1 LSENRRFSFD
11 ELKPRVFGFQ
21 KRRAEMTEALVQ
33 ALVDMKEAEALQ
45 TAKQLLDQGISPMEI
60 LESCSKA
67 MEVVGQRFEK
77 GVYFL
82 PHLMMAGEM
91 LKQITSVIKP
101 LIEEQKT
108 GDQGGKV
115 LIGTVEGDIHD
126 IGKNIVV
133 FLLEANGFQVRDI
146 GINQKPSKFVEAI
159 KEFQPKVVGMS
170 GLLTLAF
177 DSMKK
182 TVQAIQEA
190 GLRDRVK
197 IVIGGG
203 VVTEKIKEYSGAD
216 AYAPDAMAGV
226 RLCKQWIGSE

>member
-1 LSENRRFSFD
+1 
-11 ELKPRVFGFQ
+11 
-21 KRRAEMTEALVQ
+21 MTELLVQ
-33 ALVDMKEAEALQ
+33 ALVEMKEAEALQ
-45 TAKQLLDQGISPMEI
+45 IAKELLDQGVAPLDI

-67 MEVVGQRFEK
+67 MEEVGRRFEK
-77 GVYFL
+77 GIYFL

-91 LKQITSVIKP
+91 LRQISDMIKP
-101 LIEEQKT
+101 LIHEQQT
-108 GDQGGKV
+108 INQGGKV

-159 KEFQPKVVGMS
+159 REFQPKVVGMS

-182 TVQAIQEA
+182 TVEAIKEA
-190 GLRDRVK
+190 GLRETVR

-226 RLCKQWIGSE
+226 RLCKQWIRGE

>member
-1 LSENRRFSFD
+1 
-11 ELKPRVFGFQ
+11 
-21 KRRAEMTEALVQ
+21 MTEALVQ

-45 TAKQLLDQGISPMEI
+45 RTKQLLAEGTEPLKI
-60 LESCSKA
+60 LESCSRA
-67 MEVVGQRFEK
+67 MEIVGQRFEK

-91 LKQITSVIKP
+91 LKQISAMIKP
-101 LIEEQKT
+101 LVQEQKAEAKK
-108 GDQGGKV
+108 GRV

-133 FLLEANGFQVRDI
+133 FLLEANGFEVRDI
-146 GINQKPSKFVEAI
+146 GINQKPAKFVEAI

-182 TVQAIQEA
+182 TVEAIKEA
-190 GLRDRVK
+190 GLRETVR

-203 VVTEKIKEYSGAD
+203 VVTEKIKDYSGAD

-226 RLCKQWIGSE
+226 RLAKEWTQRR

>member
-1 LSENRRFSFD
+1 
-11 ELKPRVFGFQ
+11 
-21 KRRAEMTEALVQ
+21 MTDSLVQ
-33 ALVDMKEAEALQ
+33 ALVEMKEAEALQ
-45 TAKQLLDQGISPMEI
+45 TAKQLLDQGVAPLDI
-60 LESCSKA
+60 LDSCSKA

-91 LKQITSVIKP
+91 LKQVSSLIKP
-101 LIEEQKT
+101 LIQEQKT

-159 KEFQPKVVGMS
+159 KEFQPRVVGMS

-177 DSMKK
+177 DSMRK
-182 TVQAIQEA
+182 TVQAIEDA
-190 GLRDRVK
+190 GLRKTVR
-197 IVIGGG
+197 IMIGGG
-203 VVTEKIKEYSGAD
+203 VVTEKIKDYSGAD

-226 RLCKQWIGSE
+226 RLAKEWTGRG

>member
-1 LSENRRFSFD
+1 
-11 ELKPRVFGFQ
+11 
-21 KRRAEMTEALVQ
+21 MTEALVQ
-33 ALVDMKEAEALQ
+33 ALVEMKEAEALQ
-45 TAKQLLDQGISPMEI
+45 RAQHLLVEGTEPLEI
-60 LESCSKA
+60 LESCSRA

-91 LKQITSVIKP
+91 LKQISDLIKP
-101 LIEEQKT
+101 LIQEQKT

-177 DSMKK
+177 DSMKN
-182 TVQAIQEA
+182 TVQAIEEA
-190 GLRDRVK
+190 GLRRAVR
-197 IVIGGG
+197 IMIGGG
-203 VVTEKIKEYSGAD
+203 VVTEKIKDYSGAD

-226 RLCKQWIGSE
+226 RLCKQWIGGE

>member
-1 LSENRRFSFD
+1 MGHFL
-11 ELKPRVFGFQ
+11 
-21 KRRAEMTEALVQ
+21 KRRLDMTDSLVQ
-33 ALVDMKEAEALQ
+33 ALVEMKEAEALQ
-45 TAKQLLDQGISPMEI
+45 TAKQLLDQGVTPLDI
-60 LESCSKA
+60 LDSCSKA

-91 LKQITSVIKP
+91 LKQISNVIKP
-101 LIEEQKT
+101 LIQEQKT
-108 GDQGGKV
+108 GNLGGKV

-182 TVQAIQEA
+182 TVQAIEDA
-190 GLRDRVK
+190 GLRKTVR
-197 IVIGGG
+197 IMIGGG
-203 VVTEKIKEYSGAD
+203 VVTEKIKDYSGAD

-226 RLCKQWIGSE
+226 RLAKEWTGRG

>member
-1 LSENRRFSFD
+1 
-11 ELKPRVFGFQ
+11 
-21 KRRAEMTEALVQ
+21 MTEALVQ

-45 TAKQLLDQGISPMEI
+45 RAKQLLAEGTEPLIILGCCSMAMEI
-60 LESCSKA
+60 
-67 MEVVGQRFEK
+67 VGQRFEK

-91 LKQITSVIKP
+91 LKQISAMIKP
-101 LIEEQKT
+101 LVQEQKAEAT
-108 GDQGGKV
+108 KGRV

-133 FLLEANGFQVRDI
+133 FLLEANGFEVRDI
-146 GINQKPSKFVEAI
+146 GINQKPAKFVEAI

-182 TVQAIQEA
+182 TVEAIKEA
-190 GLRDRVK
+190 GLRETVR

-203 VVTEKIKEYSGAD
+203 VVTEKIKDYSGAD

-226 RLCKQWIGSE
+226 RLAKEWTERR

>member
-1 LSENRRFSFD
+1 
-11 ELKPRVFGFQ
+11 
-21 KRRAEMTEALVQ
+21 MTEALVQ

-45 TAKQLLDQGISPMEI
+45 RAKQLIAEGTDPLKI
-60 LESCSKA
+60 LESCSVA
-67 MEVVGQRFEK
+67 MEIVGQRFEK

-82 PHLMMAGEM
+82 PHLMMGGEM
-91 LKQITSVIKP
+91 LKEISAMIKP
-101 LIEEQKT
+101 LVQEQKAEAKK
-108 GDQGGKV
+108 GRV

-133 FLLEANGFQVRDI
+133 FLLEANGFEVRDI
-146 GINQKPSKFVEAI
+146 GINQKPAKFVEAI

-182 TVQAIQEA
+182 TVEAIKEA
-190 GLRDRVK
+190 GLRETVR

-203 VVTEKIKEYSGAD
+203 VVTEKIKDYTGAD

-226 RLCKQWIGSE
+226 RLAKEWTQRR

>member
-1 LSENRRFSFD
+1 
-11 ELKPRVFGFQ
+11 
-21 KRRAEMTEALVQ
+21 MTDALVQ
-33 ALVDMKEAEALQ
+33 ALVEMKEAEALQ
-45 TAKQLLDQGISPMEI
+45 RAKQLLAEGVAPLEI
-60 LESCSKA
+60 LEGCSKA

-91 LKQITSVIKP
+91 LKQISSLIKP
-101 LIEEQKT
+101 LIREQKT
-108 GDQGGKV
+108 GNQGGKV

-146 GINQKPSKFVEAI
+146 GINQKPAKFVEAI

-177 DSMKK
+177 DSMKN
-182 TVQAIQEA
+182 TVQAIEEA
-190 GLRDRVK
+190 GLRKAVR
-197 IVIGGG
+197 IMIGGG

>member
-1 LSENRRFSFD
+1 
-11 ELKPRVFGFQ
+11 
-21 KRRAEMTEALVQ
+21 MTETLVQ
-33 ALVDMKEAEALQ
+33 ALVEMKEADALLR
-45 TAKQLLDQGISPMEI
+45 AKQLLEQGFAPLEI
-60 LESCSKA
+60 LGSCSKA
-67 MEVVGQRFEK
+67 MEIVGQRFEK

-91 LKQITSVIKP
+91 LKQISGMIKP
-101 LIEEQKT
+101 FIHEQKIH
-108 GDQGGKV
+108 DPGGRV

-126 IGKNIVV
+126 IGKNIVI
-133 FLLEANGFQVRDI
+133 FLLEANGFEVRDI
-146 GINQKPSKFVEAI
+146 GINQKPEKFVQAI
-159 KEFQPKVVGMS
+159 QSFQPQVVGMS

-190 GLRDRVK
+190 GLRESVR

-203 VVTEKIKEYSGAD
+203 VVTEKIREYSGAD

-226 RLCKQWIGSE
+226 RLVKEWTGRA

>member
-1 LSENRRFSFD
+1 
-11 ELKPRVFGFQ
+11 V
-21 KRRAEMTEALVQ
+21 AESLVQ
-33 ALVDMKEAEALQ
+33 ALVDMKEAQALQ
-45 TAKQLLDQGISPMEI
+45 RAKQLLSEGTEPLKI
-60 LESCSKA
+60 LESCSRA
-67 MEVVGQRFEK
+67 MEIVGQRFEK

-91 LKQITSVIKP
+91 LKQISAMIKP
-101 LIEEQKT
+101 LVQEQKAEAKK
-108 GDQGGKV
+108 GRV

-133 FLLEANGFQVRDI
+133 FLLEANGFEVRDI
-146 GINQKPSKFVEAI
+146 GINQEPAKFVEAI

-182 TVQAIQEA
+182 TVEAIKEA
-190 GLRDRVK
+190 GLRETVR

-203 VVTEKIKEYSGAD
+203 VVTEKIKDYAGAD

-226 RLCKQWIGSE
+226 RLAKGWTGRE

>member
-1 LSENRRFSFD
+1 
-11 ELKPRVFGFQ
+11 
-21 KRRAEMTEALVQ
+21 MTELLVQ
-33 ALVDMKEAEALQ
+33 ALVEMKEKEALQ
-45 TAKQLLDQGISPMEI
+45 IAKQLLEGGVAPLEI

-67 MEVVGQRFEK
+67 MEEVGRRFEK

-91 LKQITSVIKP
+91 LRQISSLIKP
-101 LIEEQKT
+101 LIQEQKS
-108 GDQGGKV
+108 GAQGGKV

-133 FLLEANGFQVRDI
+133 FLLEANGFQVHDI
-146 GINQKPSKFVEAI
+146 GINQKPVKFVEAI
-159 KEFQPKVVGMS
+159 REFQPKVVGMS

-177 DSMKK
+177 DSMKN
-182 TVQAIQEA
+182 TVQAIEAA
-190 GLRDRVK
+190 GLRESVR
-197 IVIGGG
+197 IMIGGG

-226 RLCKQWIGSE
+226 RLCKQWIRPE

>member
-1 LSENRRFSFD
+1 
-11 ELKPRVFGFQ
+11 
-21 KRRAEMTEALVQ
+21 MTDSLVQ
-33 ALVDMKEAEALQ
+33 ALVEMKEAEALQ
-45 TAKQLLDQGISPMEI
+45 TAKQLLDQGVAPLDI
-60 LESCSKA
+60 LGSCSRA
-67 MEVVGQRFEK
+67 MEEVGQRFEK
-77 GVYFL
+77 GIYFL

-91 LKQITSVIKP
+91 LKQISDIIKP
-101 LIEEQKT
+101 LIQEQKT

-146 GINQKPSKFVEAI
+146 GINQKPAKFVEAI

-182 TVQAIQEA
+182 TVQAIEEA
-190 GLRDRVK
+190 GLRKAVR

-203 VVTEKIKEYSGAD
+203 VVTEKIKDYSGAD

-226 RLCKQWIGSE
+226 RLCKQWIGSK

>member
-1 LSENRRFSFD
+1 
-11 ELKPRVFGFQ
+11 
-21 KRRAEMTEALVQ
+21 MTDSLVQ
-33 ALVDMKEAEALQ
+33 ALVEMKEAEALQ
-45 TAKQLLDQGISPMEI
+45 TAKQLLDQGVAPLDI
-60 LESCSKA
+60 LGSCSKA
-67 MEVVGQRFEK
+67 MEEVGQRFEK
-77 GVYFL
+77 GIYFL

-91 LKQITSVIKP
+91 LKEISNLIKP
-101 LIEEQKT
+101 LIQEQKT

-146 GINQKPSKFVEAI
+146 GINQKPAKFVEAI

-177 DSMKK
+177 DAMKK
-182 TVQAIQEA
+182 TVQAIEEA
-190 GLRDRVK
+190 GLRKAVR

-203 VVTEKIKEYSGAD
+203 VVTEKIKDYSGAD

-226 RLCKQWIGSE
+226 RLCKQWIGGE

>member
-1 LSENRRFSFD
+1 
-11 ELKPRVFGFQ
+11 
-21 KRRAEMTEALVQ
+21 MTEALVQ
-33 ALVDMKEAEALQ
+33 VLVDMKEAEALQ
-45 TAKQLLDQGISPMEI
+45 RAKQLVDEGASPMEI

-91 LKQITSVIKP
+91 LKQISSLIKP
-101 LIEEQKT
+101 LIQEQKT

-146 GINQKPSKFVEAI
+146 GINQKPAKFVEAI
-159 KEFQPKVVGMS
+159 NEFQPKVVGMS

-182 TVQAIQEA
+182 TVQAIEAA
-190 GLRDRVK
+190 GLRESVR

-226 RLCKQWIGSE
+226 RLCKQWIGSD